1 MSDFPRVL
9 VAAPTA
15 SAKKYCFS
23 EWLDNV
29 MAFDYPNFNVVLFD
43 NTKDNGEFTQYM
55 NQTHKDN
62 YNSGNFIAANSL
74 KLNNSPA
81 INVIEKMCLSH
92 NDCRK
97 HTLFH
102 NYDYLLHLETDVFP
116 EKDVI
121 QRLIFNKK
129 RVVGAIYYRDEGRYR
144 KPMLQRFIEP
154 MPKHIQSVNF
164 ESNEDT
170 CFIDGT
176 LKQVSH
182 VGLGCVLIENKVL
195 KKIPFRF
202 EKQVEMH
209 PDSFFAEDCLRNGIP
224 IYADTSIICRHDNQE
239 WGTYGVDYK

>member
-1 MSDFPRVL
+1 MSEFPRVL
-9 VAAPTA
+9 VASPTA
-15 SAKKYCFS
+15 SAKKYCFQ

-43 NTKDNGEFTQYM
+43 NTNDDGVFTQYM
-55 NQTHKDN
+55 NEAHKEM
-62 YNSGNFIAANSL
+62 YNSGKFIAVNSL

-81 INVIEKMCLSH
+81 VNVIEKMCVSH

-97 HTLFH
+97 YALFH
-102 NYDYLLHLETDVFP
+102 NYDYLLHLESDVFP
-116 EKDVI
+116 DKDVI

-129 RVVGAIYYRDEGRYR
+129 NVVGGVYYRDEGLYR
-144 KPMLQRFIEP
+144 KPMLQRFLEP

-164 ESNEDT
+164 DRKEDF
-170 CFIDGT
+170 CFLDGK

-202 EKQVEMH
+202 EKGVEMH
-209 PDSFFAEDCLRNGIP
+209 PDTFFAEDCLRNGIA

-239 WGTYGVDYK
+239 WGTYGVDFK